1 MIYFAS
7 LLEHKLSYMQTFNS
21 GKLNIIAAVY
31 GLETVTTQIQ
41 SLVSKGKID
50 TLELLVENDVIGLDG
65 WRGQIKSLT
74 VVYNYDNGPLRVTGA
89 KEHEVLK
96 INPDTISSYNQTE
109 LTKPGQGHFVLA
121 ATYGPKDVTA
131 KLRAL
136 SNENGTIFLTVSNAV
151 FGDTWPGIA
160 KTLVVV
166 LGTENEVTNIEIFA
180 EREKISIY
188 PAELI
193 AG

>member
-1 MIYFAS
+1 
-7 LLEHKLSYMQTFNS
+7 MQTFNS

-31 GLETVTTQIQ
+31 GLETVTTQVE
-41 SLVSKGKID
+41 SLVTHGKVD
-50 TLELLVENDVIGLDG
+50 TLELQVENDIIGLDG

-74 VVYNYDNGPLRVTGA
+74 VVYNYDNGPLRVAGA
-89 KEHEVLK
+89 KEHEMLK
-96 INPDTISSYNQTE
+96 INPDTLGSYNRSE
-109 LTKPGQGHFVLA
+109 EIKPVRGRFVLA

-131 KLRAL
+131 KLRSL
-136 SNENGTIFLTVSNAV
+136 SNQNGTIFLTVSNAV
-151 FGDTWPGIA
+151 FGDTWPGVA

-166 LGTENEVTNIEIFA
+166 FGIGNEVTNIEVFA

>member
-1 MIYFAS
+1 
-7 LLEHKLSYMQTFNS
+7 MQTFNS
-21 GKLNIIAAVY
+21 GKLNIIVAVY

-41 SLVSKGKID
+41 SLTSKGKVE
-50 TLELLVENDVIGLDG
+50 TLELLVENDIIGLDG
-65 WRGQIKSLT
+65 WKGQIKSLT
-74 VVYNYDNGPLRVTGA
+74 VVYNYDNGPLRVAAA

-96 INPDTISSYNQTE
+96 INPDTISIYQQVTE
-109 LTKPGQGHFVLA
+109 PIPAQGHFVLA
-121 ATYGPKDVTA
+121 ATYGPKDVTT
-131 KLRAL
+131 KLRQLA
-136 SNENGTIFLTVSNAV
+136 NENGTIFLTVSNAV

-166 LGTENEVTNIEIFA
+166 LGTETEVTNIEVFA